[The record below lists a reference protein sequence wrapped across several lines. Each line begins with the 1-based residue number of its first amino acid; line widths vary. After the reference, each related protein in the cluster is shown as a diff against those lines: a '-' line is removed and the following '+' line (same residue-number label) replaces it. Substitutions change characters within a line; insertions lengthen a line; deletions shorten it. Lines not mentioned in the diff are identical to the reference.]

1 MLLPTKTLSPA
12 RSLLG
17 MGGTILKILDEPK
30 PVSRIWDE
38 YKRARAASPGAPTVT
53 FARFVLSLDL
63 LYAMSLIRYDHGR
76 LVKTRDDSSPV

>member
-17 MGGTILKILDEPK
+17 IGGTVLKILDEPK
-30 PVSRIWDE
+30 PVSRIWEE
-38 YKRARAASPGAPTVT
+38 YKQARAAVPGSPTVT

-76 LVKTRDDSSPV
+76 LMKTRDDSSPV